1 MASPITW
8 FSAAHSNFYC
18 FFLST
23 NLLAIPARLSLV
35 FVSSLLAHLV
45 FGTHPGLTVLSH
57 LTSLIIN
64 VDNSLLLE

>member
-8 FSAAHSNFYC
+8 FSADLEDPAP
-18 FFLST
+18 LST

-45 FGTHPGLTVLSH
+45 FGTHPGLGLTVLSH

-64 VDNSLLLE
+64 VDNELIS